1 MKIFLGIDGGGS
13 KTEAIVAAEDGRIY
27 GWNKSGPSNPLF
39 MQPIKAFENVI
50 AAANAALS
58 PATISEQEIEHVSIC
73 VPGFQKH
80 FSEEALAE
88 CLKMDKERISLMGD
102 ERSTM
107 LAALGNSPG
116 IVIAAGTGSFAIGR
130 DEHHNEHSAG
140 GWGPILGDEGSGYDV
155 GRQALRAIIAE
166 HEGKAEPTLLTQ
178 KVCNLWG
185 IEKVED
191 IRLFLNSR
199 ANFQQ
204 IISALAPL
212 VLECAQEEDAA
223 AQNIIKQAGNS
234 LADLAKTVLDRLDM
248 QEDPIQVVLTGGM
261 RNFGNRIDTCIVR
274 RLKDKYRI
282 NATLKKPQFPTVIG
296 AVLLAM
302 EEAAIFPNEEVLTIL
317 KKNYDEFTGAENGT
331 SG

>member
-39 MQPIKAFENVI
+39 MQPIKAFETVI
-50 AAANAALS
+50 AAANAVLS
-58 PATISEQEIEHVSIC
+58 QTTIPEQEIEGACIC
-73 VPGFQKH
+73 IPGFKKH
-80 FSEEALAE
+80 FSEEVLAGS
-88 CLKMDKERISLMGD
+88 LKIDKERISLMGD

-130 DEHHNEHSAG
+130 DEYHNEHSAG

-191 IRLFLNSR
+191 IRLFLNSH

-212 VLECAQEEDAA
+212 VLECAQEGDAV

-234 LADLAKTVLDRLDM
+234 LADLAKTVLDKLDIHD
-248 QEDPIQVVLTGGM
+248 EPIQIVLTGGV

-282 NATLKKPQFPTVIG
+282 NATLKKPQLPTVIG

-302 EEAAIFPNEEVLTIL
+302 EKAAIFPNEEVLTTL
-317 KKNYDEFTGAENGT
+317 RENYDEFTGAENGT